1 MTLAKRLVFALIREQ
16 RLETL
21 HLAAL
26 DAAQV
31 PHALLELG
39 QTHDVVVGL
48 GGKCRTPSDEQVR
61 LLGDDG
67 RLVGELERLDEA
79 LAQLRQVMQRTA
91 QKGDVSANGTTAG
104 ETRDGLHDDGLE
116 DRRGNVLALGAL
128 VEQRLHI
135 RLSEHAAARCDRVDD
150 IVLLGH
156 LI

>member
-48 GGKCRTPSDEQVR
+48 GGKCRAPSDEQVR

-67 RLVGELERLDEA
+67 RLVGEL
-79 LAQLRQVMQRTA
+79 
-91 QKGDVSANGTTAG
+91 
-104 ETRDGLHDDGLE
+104 
-116 DRRGNVLALGAL
+116 
-128 VEQRLHI
+128 
-135 RLSEHAAARCDRVDD
+135 
-150 IVLLGH
+150 
-156 LI
+156 